1 MTTQRTRPQG
11 LETATIVHPTDP
23 GVPEALER
31 LRKAVPGCDPLAIL
45 PDVHPAR
52 IPRHVAI
59 IMDGNGRWARQKGF
73 PRVFGHRN
81 GAAVVR
87 EVTEE
92 ACRLGIEVLTLYSFS
107 LENWKR
113 PPEEVAALMQLCLA
127 YLEAEEA
134 EMKRQNI
141 RFRVIG
147 RREGLPPDVV
157 AAIDRVTRSTASS
170 TGMTLCLAINYGSRA
185 EIVDAARALARQV
198 ADGTLTPD
206 QIDETTFHQH
216 LYTGDLPDPDL
227 LVRTAGELRVSN
239 YLLWQIS
246 YAEIHV
252 TRTLWPDFGRQGLHE
267 SVREYARRTRRF
279 GGLAEGE
286 DTPV

>member
-1 MTTQRTRPQG
+1 MHRPQ
-11 LETATIVHPTDP
+11 ARTIQPTDP
-23 GVPEALER
+23 GVPEALAR
-31 LRKAVPGCDPLAIL
+31 LHKAVPGCDPLAIL
-45 PDVHPAR
+45 PDVHPSR

-113 PPEEVAALMQLCLA
+113 PAEEVAALMQLCIT
-127 YLEAEEA
+127 YLESEEA

-147 RREGLPPDVV
+147 RREGLPEGV
-157 AAIDRVTRSTASS
+157 ARAIDRVTEATRTC

-185 EIVDAARALARQV
+185 EIVDAARSLARDV
-198 ADGTLTPD
+198 AAGRLTPD
-206 QIDETTFHQH
+206 QIDETRLHER
-216 LYTGDLPDPDL
+216 LYTSDLPDPDL

-252 TRTLWPDFGRQGLHE
+252 TKTLWPDFGRAGLHE
-267 SVREYARRTRRF
+267 AVREFAGRTRRF

-286 DTPV
+286 EGPE